1 MERAS
6 IAKNKLFLA
15 AVVIALLNPI
25 FSGLIIGL
33 VMFTESELKREGR
46 IVTAF
51 AIIWGI
57 LALALLAKF
66 RYLLAI

>member
-1 MERAS
+1 
-6 IAKNKLFLA
+6 
-15 AVVIALLNPI
+15 
-25 FSGLIIGL
+25 
-33 VMFTESELKREGR
+33 MFTESELKREGR